1 VLNKFLAARLQIC
14 SRLRIAEI
22 ARRSRFGM
30 AAWREAREE
39 IVQPLLAPRRPSHM
53 CEEQRAD
60 FIAACE
66 GKITWRQYFA
76 KWGNHGLAL

>member
-1 VLNKFLAARLQIC
+1 
-14 SRLRIAEI
+14 
-22 ARRSRFGM
+22 M